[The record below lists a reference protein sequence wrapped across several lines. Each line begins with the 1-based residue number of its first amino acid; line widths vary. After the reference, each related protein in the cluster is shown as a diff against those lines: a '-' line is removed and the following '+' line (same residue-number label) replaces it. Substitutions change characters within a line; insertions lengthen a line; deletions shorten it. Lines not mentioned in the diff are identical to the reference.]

1 MNCASMTPSR
11 ACTPPAFSYP
21 RAPGAAITGGL
32 VPEAC
37 GWNNV
42 FDGAHYVY
50 GDSSQSWIRALP
62 LNAARTGFTTSTPI
76 QVATGNGPVSFRMGP
91 DGSLYVVMIGAGAVH
106 RFTPIDQDGAI
117 CQRSVPSGSASSALV
132 LVALLGLAGVL
143 AVAWGAR
150 R

>member
-1 MNCASMTPSR
+1 
-11 ACTPPAFSYP
+11 
-21 RAPGAAITGGL
+21 
-32 VPEAC
+32 
-37 GWNNV
+37 
-42 FDGAHYVY
+42 
-50 GDSSQSWIRALP
+50 
-62 LNAARTGFTTSTPI
+62 
-76 QVATGNGPVSFRMGP
+76 MGP